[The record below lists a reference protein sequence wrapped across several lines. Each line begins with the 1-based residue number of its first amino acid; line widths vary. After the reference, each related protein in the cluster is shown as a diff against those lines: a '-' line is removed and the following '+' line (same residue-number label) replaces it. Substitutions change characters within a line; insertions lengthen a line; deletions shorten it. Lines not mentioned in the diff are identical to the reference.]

1 MDKNDFDIDFDFD
14 KEYGLDEDDL
24 SGQTGDDAQAAE
36 QDFDLSQFEDD
47 GSGGDQFQDFDMDDE
62 EFAKLMEEDPGQ
74 MDADQDYSENDAPE
88 EDLIFPRRDRQQSQQ
103 DDDQKK
109 PPQQGWWQQQ

>member
-24 SGQTGDDAQAAE
+24 SGQAGDDTQAAG

-47 GSGGDQFQDFDMDDE
+47 GSTIRSRDTM
-62 EFAKLMEEDPGQ
+62 
-74 MDADQDYSENDAPE
+74 
-88 EDLIFPRRDRQQSQQ
+88 PRGSTISAAMTRAATIPTTTTPSSLTRGTTTASP
-103 DDDQKK
+103 KSPRK
-109 PPQQGWWQQQ
+109 S